1 MAKQVISN
9 KVYESLQVPTEQS
22 RNTVGKIL
30 YANSFS
36 GVAQVP
42 MPEDLK
48 ALIDSDLGLIGNN
61 ILVQLE
67 QKMKGYPNGPWYIDS
82 RDGVIYIH
90 NRKFTQE
97 PEYNYIYQS
106 ENGEVLRVSFT
117 MQNVTKRAKAQLTET
132 IDPDDKGLIVGS
144 TDIKE
149 PEKAKEE
156 MSTVTTP
163 YVAQVD
169 NTMVVNYGSVPY
181 EDYRSHPTTNIAAEM
196 EAEQKYGAKAQ
207 KHNQAMKEYGSKKPY
222 VAYEAGKQEMLDNLS
237 TDQYRE
243 AINTA
248 ANNLP
253 SDKKRQLQQI
263 LKNSKNGKELE
274 SNLRQLLENERYLF
288 TGEYKMEYLAEEW
301 VDPREYDPEGGTIT
315 HMVNIRT
322 FSSNPYEKQMIDN
335 QAKRGISAMEKNPYI
350 TVYPDTYK
358 LDYSG
363 EGVTTPTM
371 TRKVKAKV
379 KIRRMKKVPVL
390 VPIYKLYHNLF
401 GRYGG
406 ADKVTWAMN
415 ANANG
420 GLKTTERKLVCQMT
434 VVGRPSLQSSQVI
447 SLENVGK
454 RWSGY
459 WYIKSVQ
466 HSMDAGQ
473 GYLCTLDLIK
483 SNAKAGQTTSKT
495 QLSTQDIV
503 SNDAKDGAKTQ
514 FGKDK
519 KSTANASNIVHE
531 FTYSEAVYFKE
542 RFMNDKNVIIDKKGA
557 GEFLQ
562 NKFYYDE
569 LNAKDPQALA
579 AGTVRTEGTIVT
591 SNGTAIY
598 GKTKVV
604 KVDQSKVTP
613 AMKEKYSFDWSEW
626 ARNEYL
632 NVVKNKKNN

>member
-22 RNTVGKIL
+22 RTTTGKIL
-30 YANSFS
+30 YANRFS
-36 GVAQVP
+36 GVAQVA
-42 MPEDLK
+42 MPSDLK
-48 ALIDSDLGLIGNN
+48 SLIDSDLGLIGNN

-196 EAEQKYGAKAQ
+196 EAEQRYGAKAQ
-207 KHNQAMKEYGSKKPY
+207 KHNQAVKEYGSKKPY
-222 VAYEAGKQEMLDNLS
+222 VAYQAGKQEMLDNLS

-301 VDPREYDPEGGTIT
+301 VDPREYDPEGMTPL
-315 HMVNIRT
+315 H
-322 FSSNPYEKQMIDN
+322 MIDLRDTQGN
-335 QAKRGISAMEKNPYI
+335 KFKIASANDQSQRGIAAMEKNPYI
-350 TVYPDTYK
+350 TVYPDTYELK
-358 LDYSG
+358 YSG

-406 ADKVTWAMN
+406 ADKVAWAMN

-503 SNDAKDGAKTQ
+503 SNDAKDRAKTQ

-632 NVVKNKKNN
+632 NVVKNKKK

>member
-42 MPEDLK
+42 MPSDLK

-169 NTMVVNYGSVPY
+169 NIMVVNYGSVPY

-196 EAEQKYGAKAQ
+196 EAEQRYGAKAQ
-207 KHNQAMKEYGSKKPY
+207 KHNQAVKEYGSKKPY
-222 VAYEAGKQEMLDNLS
+222 VAYQAGKQEMLDNLS

-301 VDPREYDPEGGTIT
+301 VDPREYDPEGMTPL
-315 HMVNIRT
+315 H
-322 FSSNPYEKQMIDN
+322 MIDLRDTQGN
-335 QAKRGISAMEKNPYI
+335 KFKIASANDQSQRGIAAMEKNPYI
-350 TVYPDTYK
+350 TVYPDTYELK
-358 LDYSG
+358 YSG

-406 ADKVTWAMN
+406 ANKVAWAMN

-503 SNDAKDGAKTQ
+503 SNDAKDRAKTQ

-632 NVVKNKKNN
+632 NVVKNKKK

>member
-196 EAEQKYGAKAQ
+196 EAEQRYGAKAQ
-207 KHNQAMKEYGSKKPY
+207 KYNQAVKEYGSKKPY
-222 VAYEAGKQEMLDNLS
+222 VAYQAGKQEMLDNLS
-237 TDQYRE
+237 TEQYRE

-301 VDPREYDPEGGTIT
+301 VDPREYDPEGIT
-315 HMVNIRT
+315 PLH
-322 FSSNPYEKQMIDN
+322 MIDLRDTQGN
-335 QAKRGISAMEKNPYI
+335 KFKIASANDQSQRGIAAMEKNPYI
-350 TVYPDTYK
+350 TVYPDTYELK
-358 LDYSG
+358 YSG

-406 ADKVTWAMN
+406 ADKVSWAMN

-542 RFMNDKNVIIDKKGA
+542 RFMNDNGVIIDKKGA

-604 KVDQSKVTP
+604 KVDQTKVTP
-613 AMKEKYSFDWSEW
+613 AMKERYAFDWSEW

-632 NVVKNKKNN
+632 NVMKNKKK

>member
-1 MAKQVISN
+1 MAKQIISN

-22 RNTVGKIL
+22 RTTTGKIL
-30 YANSFS
+30 YANRFS
-36 GVAQVP
+36 GVAQVA
-42 MPEDLK
+42 MPSDLK
-48 ALIDSDLGLIGNN
+48 SLIDSDLGLIGNN

-67 QKMKGYPNGPWYIDS
+67 QKMKGYANGPWYIDS

-90 NRKFTQE
+90 NRKFQEE

-106 ENGEVLRVSFT
+106 ENGEVLRVSFAT
-117 MQNVTKRAKAQLTET
+117 QKVTKRVKAQLTQAL
-132 IDPDDKGLIVGS
+132 DPEDKGLIVGS
-144 TDIKE
+144 TDITE
-149 PEKAKEE
+149 PEKEKEE
-156 MSTVTTP
+156 VTLLKP
-163 YVAQVD
+163 FVAQVD

-196 EAEQKYGAKAQ
+196 EAEQRYGAKAQ
-207 KHNQAMKEYGSKKPY
+207 KYNSAMKEYGSQKPY
-222 VAYEAGKQEMLDNLS
+222 VAYNAGKQEALDNLS
-237 TDQYRE
+237 TEQYRE

-248 ANNLP
+248 VNNLP
-253 SDKKRQLQQI
+253 NDKKRAIQQI

-335 QAKRGISAMEKNPYI
+335 QSQRGISAMEKNPYI

-358 LDYSG
+358 VKYSG
-363 EGVTTPTM
+363 DGVTTPTM

-379 KIRRMKKVPVL
+379 KIRRMKKVPFL

-401 GRYGG
+401 SRYGG

-420 GLKTTERKLVCQMT
+420 GLKISERKLVCQMT
-434 VVGRPSLQSSQVI
+434 VVGRPSLQSSQII

-454 RWSGY
+454 RWSGF

-473 GYLCTLDLIK
+473 GYLCTLDLVK
-483 SNAKAGQTTSKT
+483 NNARDGQTTSKT

-503 SNDAKDGAKTQ
+503 SNDAKDSAKTD
-514 FGKDK
+514 FGKNK
-519 KSTANASNIVHE
+519 KNTANASDIVHD
-531 FTYSEAVYFKE
+531 FTYNEVVYFVE
-542 RFMNDKNVIIDKKGA
+542 RYMDDKGRIIDKKGA

-569 LNAKDPQALA
+569 INAKDPQALA

-598 GKTKVV
+598 GKTNVV
-604 KVDQSKVTP
+604 KADQSKVTP
-613 AMKEKYSFDWSEW
+613 SMKERYNFDEFNWAMKAYERYKS
-626 ARNEYL
+626 
-632 NVVKNKKNN
+632 NKK

>member
-1 MAKQVISN
+1 MAKQIISN

-22 RNTVGKIL
+22 RTTTGKIL
-30 YANSFS
+30 YANRFS
-36 GVAQVP
+36 GVAQVA
-42 MPEDLK
+42 MPSDLK
-48 ALIDSDLGLIGNN
+48 SLIDSDLGLIGNN

-67 QKMKGYPNGPWYIDS
+67 QKMKGYANGPWYIDS

-90 NRKFTQE
+90 NRKFQEE

-106 ENGEVLRVSFT
+106 ENGEVLRVSFAT
-117 MQNVTKRAKAQLTET
+117 QKVTKRVKAQLTQAL
-132 IDPDDKGLIVGS
+132 DPEDKGLIVGS
-144 TDIKE
+144 TDITE
-149 PEKAKEE
+149 PEKEKEE
-156 MSTVTTP
+156 VTLLKP
-163 YVAQVD
+163 FVAQVD
-169 NTMVVNYGSVPY
+169 NLMVVNYGSVPY

-196 EAEQKYGAKAQ
+196 EAEQRYGAKAQ
-207 KHNQAMKEYGSKKPY
+207 KYNSAMKEYGSQKPY
-222 VAYEAGKQEMLDNLS
+222 VAYNAGKQEALDNLS
-237 TDQYRE
+237 TEQYRE

-248 ANNLP
+248 VNNLP
-253 SDKKRQLQQI
+253 NDKKRVIQQI

-335 QAKRGISAMEKNPYI
+335 QSQRGISAMEKNPYI

-358 LDYSG
+358 VEYS
-363 EGVTTPTM
+363 EDGVTTPTM

-379 KIRRMKKVPVL
+379 KIRRMKKVPFL

-401 GRYGG
+401 SRYGG
-406 ADKVTWAMN
+406 ADKVAWAMN

-420 GLKTTERKLVCQMT
+420 GLKISERKLVCQMT
-434 VVGRPSLQSSQVI
+434 VVGRPSLQSSQII

-454 RWSGY
+454 RWSGF

-473 GYLCTLDLIK
+473 GYLCTLDLVK
-483 SNAKAGQTTSKT
+483 NNARDGQTTSKT

-503 SNDAKDGAKTQ
+503 SNDAKDSAKTD
-514 FGKDK
+514 FGKNK
-519 KSTANASNIVHE
+519 KNTANASDIVHD
-531 FTYSEAVYFKE
+531 FTYNEVVYFVE
-542 RFMNDKNVIIDKKGA
+542 RYMDDKGRIIDKKGA

-569 LNAKDPQALA
+569 INAKDPQALA
-579 AGTVRTEGTIVT
+579 AGTVRTEGTVVT

-598 GKTKVV
+598 GKTNVV
-604 KVDQSKVTP
+604 KADQSKVTP
-613 AMKEKYSFDWSEW
+613 SMKERYNFDEFNWSMKAYE
-626 ARNEYL
+626 RY
-632 NVVKNKKNN
+632 KSNKK

>member
-1 MAKQVISN
+1 MAKQIISN

-22 RNTVGKIL
+22 RTTTGKIL
-30 YANSFS
+30 YANRFS
-36 GVAQVP
+36 GVAQVA
-42 MPEDLK
+42 MPSDLK
-48 ALIDSDLGLIGNN
+48 SLIDSDLGLIGNN

-67 QKMKGYPNGPWYIDS
+67 QKMKGYANGPWYIDS

-90 NRKFTQE
+90 NRKFQEE

-106 ENGEVLRVSFT
+106 ENGEVLRVSFAT
-117 MQNVTKRAKAQLTET
+117 QKVTKRVKAQLTQAL
-132 IDPDDKGLIVGS
+132 DPEDKGLIVGS
-144 TDIKE
+144 TDITE
-149 PEKAKEE
+149 PEKEKEE
-156 MSTVTTP
+156 VTLLKP
-163 YVAQVD
+163 FVAQVD

-196 EAEQKYGAKAQ
+196 EAEQRYGAKAQ
-207 KHNQAMKEYGSKKPY
+207 KYNSAMKEYGSQKPY
-222 VAYEAGKQEMLDNLS
+222 VAYNAGKQEALDNLS
-237 TDQYRE
+237 TEQYRE

-248 ANNLP
+248 VNNLP
-253 SDKKRQLQQI
+253 NDKKRVIQQI

-335 QAKRGISAMEKNPYI
+335 QSQRGISAMEKNPYI

-358 LDYSG
+358 VECSED
-363 EGVTTPTM
+363 GVTTPTM

-379 KIRRMKKVPVL
+379 KIRRMKKVPFL

-401 GRYGG
+401 SRYGG

-420 GLKTTERKLVCQMT
+420 GLKISERKLVCQMT
-434 VVGRPSLQSSQVI
+434 VVGRPSLQSSQII

-454 RWSGY
+454 RWSGF

-473 GYLCTLDLIK
+473 GYLCTLDLVK
-483 SNAKAGQTTSKT
+483 NNARDGQTTSKT

-503 SNDAKDGAKTQ
+503 SNDAKDSAKTD
-514 FGKDK
+514 FGKNK
-519 KSTANASNIVHE
+519 KNTANASDIVHD
-531 FTYSEAVYFKE
+531 FTYNEVVYFVE
-542 RFMNDKNVIIDKKGA
+542 RYMDDKGRIIDKKGA

-569 LNAKDPQALA
+569 INAKDPQALA
-579 AGTVRTEGTIVT
+579 AGTVRTEGTVVT

-598 GKTKVV
+598 GKTNVV
-604 KVDQSKVTP
+604 KADQSKVTP
-613 AMKEKYSFDWSEW
+613 SMKERYNFDEFNWAMKAYERYKS
-626 ARNEYL
+626 
-632 NVVKNKKNN
+632 NKK

>member
-42 MPEDLK
+42 MPTDLK

-196 EAEQKYGAKAQ
+196 EAEQRYGAKAQ
-207 KHNQAMKEYGSKKPY
+207 KHNQAVKEYGSKKPY
-222 VAYEAGKQEMLDNLS
+222 VAYQAGKQEMLDNLS

-301 VDPREYDPEGGTIT
+301 VDPREYDPEGMTPL
-315 HMVNIRT
+315 H
-322 FSSNPYEKQMIDN
+322 MIDLRDTQGN
-335 QAKRGISAMEKNPYI
+335 KFKIASANDQSQRGIAAMEKNPYI
-350 TVYPDTYK
+350 TVYPDTYELK
-358 LDYSG
+358 YSG

-406 ADKVTWAMN
+406 ADKVAWAMN

-503 SNDAKDGAKTQ
+503 SNDAKDRAKTQ

-632 NVVKNKKNN
+632 NVVKNKKK

>member
-196 EAEQKYGAKAQ
+196 EAEQRYGARAQ
-207 KHNQAMKEYGSKKPY
+207 KYNQAVKEYGSKKPY
-222 VAYEAGKQEMLDNLS
+222 VAYQAGKQEMLDNLS
-237 TDQYRE
+237 TEQYRE

-301 VDPREYDPEGGTIT
+301 VDPREYDPEGIT
-315 HMVNIRT
+315 PLH
-322 FSSNPYEKQMIDN
+322 MIDLRDTQGN
-335 QAKRGISAMEKNPYI
+335 KFKIASANDQSHRGIAAMEKNPYI
-350 TVYPDTYK
+350 TVYPDTYELK
-358 LDYSG
+358 YSG

-406 ADKVTWAMN
+406 ADKVSWAMN

-542 RFMNDKNVIIDKKGA
+542 RFMNDKGVIIDKKGA

-604 KVDQSKVTP
+604 KVDQTKVTP
-613 AMKEKYSFDWSEW
+613 AMKERYAFDWSEW

-632 NVVKNKKNN
+632 NVMKNKKK